1 MKNSTLHKGFN
12 KFPQDERL
20 VEFPSSCEG
29 FLLSKTDKPQGSFKK
44 VLQKSF
50 TQLKVNSKPAIAGKL
65 LLKSLGFLFLYT
77 RRSRTLAKMLWQPI

>member
-29 FLLSKTDKPQGSFKK
+29 FLR
-44 VLQKSF
+44 
-50 TQLKVNSKPAIAGKL
+50 
-65 LLKSLGFLFLYT
+65 LGEYDG
-77 RRSRTLAKMLWQPI
+77 LAKTERT